1 MLDRQILMQVY
12 RAFIRPVPEICDGCS
27 VIDSE
32 NLEKVQLEA
41 AMIKPGFHYLSLA
54 TRCS

>member
-12 RAFIRPVPEICDGCS
+12 RAFLRSVPEICDGCS

-32 NLEKVQLEA
+32 NLETFQLEA
-41 AMIKPGFHYLSLA
+41 AMI
-54 TRCS
+54 